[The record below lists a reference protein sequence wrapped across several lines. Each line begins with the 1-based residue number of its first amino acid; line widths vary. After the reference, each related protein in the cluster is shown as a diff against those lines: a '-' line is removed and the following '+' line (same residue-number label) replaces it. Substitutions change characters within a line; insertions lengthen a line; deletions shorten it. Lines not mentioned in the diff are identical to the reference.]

1 VIAPA
6 GWRQRWRPPAWLVLI
21 VIAACDRGAGG
32 GRPNEATAGD
42 SAAVR
47 AACATWFGAVEAG
60 DVERAMP
67 VLAPDVVFETP
78 SGDSLVGHQGVRE
91 ALGAFLETYVERI
104 TWALEI
110 VALGAD
116 SATVRVREETTAWPR
131 AGGEAVRVRGWHTGY
146 LRRADGGWLI
156 VRDISTLDEPPEPAP
171 DAGPS
176 RARDAIILGNI
187 VGFGAIAVLDL
198 WGMASGARQ
207 LTSVFAI
214 IHLLFTI
221 AFIGVGRRSMSGQAS

>member
-1 VIAPA
+1 PVRTDLLLVSAMPGHDTGRAGHGPAQSPARRARDRRRVMAPA
-6 GWRQRWRPPAWLVLI
+6 GWRQRRRPPAWGVLLVI
-21 VIAACDRGAGG
+21 PASVRAAGG
-32 GRPNEATAGD
+32 RRRNEARAEDG
-42 SAAVR
+42 AAVR

-116 SATVRVREETTAWPR
+116 SATVRV
-131 AGGEAVRVRGWHTGY
+131 
-146 LRRADGGWLI
+146 
-156 VRDISTLDEPPEPAP
+156 
-171 DAGPS
+171 
-176 RARDAIILGNI
+176 
-187 VGFGAIAVLDL
+187 
-198 WGMASGARQ
+198 
-207 LTSVFAI
+207 
-214 IHLLFTI
+214 
-221 AFIGVGRRSMSGQAS
+221 